1 MAGLQSPLSTL
12 RHTPHDTQRMT
23 RGQCGL
29 LFLHCTGLSPAT
41 PCRSP
46 GALAY
51 INFRFVKCPQ
61 VARSKE
67 ALYYL
72 SAGFLFL
79 QTGAYSSPCLIADW
93 QLLRLAGPPIALVAG
108 PV

>member
-12 RHTPHDTQRMT
+12 RHTPHDAQRMT

-46 GALAY
+46 GALAC
-51 INFRFVKCPQ
+51 FKFHFV
-61 VARSKE
+61 
-67 ALYYL
+67 
-72 SAGFLFL
+72 
-79 QTGAYSSPCLIADW
+79 SSPPKKPVGSKPHIAV
-93 QLLRLAGPPIALVAG
+93 RSVYHLAIAFHQDIL
-108 PV
+108 PLDHPKPTSPC